1 MKAST
6 FLKKCLVVG
15 STAFMAVS
23 CSTTQSNQNQ
33 SSSTYPNVETILL
46 GNTSDGQPVH
56 LYTLTNKHGLIAKIS
71 SYGALLTEMH
81 VPDRDGQLRDVTLGF
96 NELKQYEAGH
106 PYFGATIGRYGNRI
120 ANGAFTLN
128 GKSYQLAT
136 NNGPNH
142 LHGGVKGFDKNVW
155 QALANETP
163 EGPSVAFS
171 YTSRDGEEGYPGNL
185 EVKVTYT
192 LTHDNELA
200 LSYEA
205 TTDQDTVLNLTNHAY
220 WNLAG
225 EGSGDI
231 LGHQVEL
238 MADFFTPVDDNLI
251 PTGEIRSVTGTPLDF
266 TKPTAVGARIA
277 LMAGDPGGY
286 DHNFVLRKQAAGK
299 LELAARVHEPTS
311 GRVMEILTTEP
322 GIQFYSGNFLDGSLT
337 GKSGGVYAKRHGFC
351 LETQH
356 FPDSPNKPHFPSVIL
371 RPGDHY
377 TQETIHRF
385 SVR

>member
-1 MKAST
+1 M
-6 FLKKCLVVG
+6 
-15 STAFMAVS
+15 
-23 CSTTQSNQNQ
+23 
-33 SSSTYPNVETILL
+33 ETILL

-120 ANGAFTLN
+120 AKGAFTLN

-238 MADFFTPVDDNLI
+238 MADFFTPV
-251 PTGEIRSVTGTPLDF
+251 
-266 TKPTAVGARIA
+266 
-277 LMAGDPGGY
+277 
-286 DHNFVLRKQAAGK
+286 
-299 LELAARVHEPTS
+299 
-311 GRVMEILTTEP
+311 
-322 GIQFYSGNFLDGSLT
+322 
-337 GKSGGVYAKRHGFC
+337 
-351 LETQH
+351 
-356 FPDSPNKPHFPSVIL
+356 
-371 RPGDHY
+371 
-377 TQETIHRF
+377 
-385 SVR
+385 